1 MTFVFTCVMFHCK
14 GWFKC
19 SRQGVT
25 QTHMLLTSFVNG
37 YMKPIIAKLWK
48 KCHANDTKHVNSHLA
63 YVCNKWENA
72 TPKIQINFSAGV
84 PNFHSLGYISLKA
97 PKVMRAT
104 DTPHTTVGALKLR
117 QYVRLLTDF
126 FVFIPSHPIRMIY
139 RTIPYHSIPR

>member
-1 MTFVFTCVMFHCK
+1 
-14 GWFKC
+14 
-19 SRQGVT
+19 
-25 QTHMLLTSFVNG
+25 MLLTSFVNG

-84 PNFHSLGYISLKA
+84 PNFHSIGYISLKA

-117 QYVRLLTDF
+117 QYVRMLTDF
-126 FVFIPSHPIRMIY
+126 FKKTFFVKILFLSHLIL
-139 RTIPYHSIPR
+139 